1 MSPQGRP
8 KSRAEQVRAQ
18 TAGNALILV
27 GVDSVSRILLVAY
40 KAKHIPP
47 LAAMFQMTR
56 KLSHAPKA
64 CAQLITNA

>member
-1 MSPQGRP
+1 MSQEWP

-18 TAGNALILV
+18 MAGNSLILL
-27 GVDSVSRILLVAY
+27 GMDSVSRILPVAY

-47 LAAMFQMTR
+47 IAAMFQMTR

-64 CAQLITNA
+64 CA